1 MKAFHRQTY
10 EYCNCV
16 HSCLLFNYYFPLQS
30 WPVEQAVK
38 LVAASAK
45 RETRGAI
52 PGRQAFFLHAS
63 PGYTVCSVGRSSL
76 TCEDTGPR
84 GNVAPLPKHISLSC
98 LSGRSS
104 DVKLCW
110 VVSEQNTE
118 SHWLHE
124 QYRPMRL
131 QQTRAVPPYR
141 SPGWCHLEAYW
152 PIRVHQY
159 AIAENWNVF

>member
-52 PGRQAFFLHAS
+52 RGRQAFFCTLRPATPS
-63 PGYTVCSVGRSSL
+63 ALLAVPVLLVRTRVRAE
-76 TCEDTGPR
+76 T
-84 GNVAPLPKHISLSC
+84 
-98 LSGRSS
+98 
-104 DVKLCW
+104 
-110 VVSEQNTE
+110 
-118 SHWLHE
+118 WLHYLNMYRCFAFQDAPQMLSYVE
-124 QYRPMRL
+124 LCLNKTLSPIDCMNSTAQCDYNKPVQYPPI
-131 QQTRAVPPYR
+131 VPLD
-141 SPGWCHLEAYW
+141 SV
-152 PIRVHQY
+152 I
-159 AIAENWNVF
+159 